1 MKLRYYFDDVDF
13 DFEIDEV
20 QITDFLINKFLED
33 SQTPRTFESVQVVK
47 FMIRDLDLCN
57 DTEYLESYEDEITDY
72 FEDDARDCWEDSK
85 CYEED
90 KADWFGTKYNVIGL

>member
-1 MKLRYYFDDVDF
+1 MELRYYFDDVDF
-13 DFEIDEV
+13 DYEIDKN
-20 QITDFLINKFLED
+20 QITDFLIDKFLED
-33 SQTPRTFESVQVVK
+33 SQTERNANTVKVIK
-47 FMIRDLDLCN
+47 FMIKDLDLCN
-57 DTEYLESYEDEITDY
+57 DAEYLGSYEDEITDY